1 MQISHED
8 LFNQKSTGH
17 ADHAEDAQSEKDG
30 PIKEA
35 EIDSSGIITV
45 RKGPREENPFP
56 THAMLANGKFG
67 GQLQMTGSRK
77 VSTKDGML
85 LSRDLI

>member
-17 ADHAEDAQSEKDG
+17 ADNAEDTQSEKEG
-30 PIKEA
+30 PTKERD
-35 EIDSSGIITV
+35 IDSSGIITV
-45 RKGPREENPFP
+45 RKGRRDENPFP
-56 THAMLANGKFG
+56 THAMTAHGKFG
-67 GQLQMTGSRK
+67 GHLQMTGSRK